1 MQTQQKII
9 PLSTNHT
16 PVERR
21 ALFDIASAQLPLTL
35 GILDWIPIPVAYVD
49 VLGVLQACNEP
60 FSSVLKQ
67 PRDTLL
73 KRNLYDCI
81 GYWPSSQIELVRSA
95 LQQAYT
101 GQESVFAIDNEYQ
114 VRCQP
119 QCDDGGVI
127 KGCLIIA
134 LSMAQPP
141 SENQENFIDP
151 RHSHQIKFTQTDSSA
166 DVLDQVRGFA
176 DNIPEPLAYVDA
188 DGRFGFV
195 NRAFAQLVSRTQLS
209 IVNQPLEEFQKHV
222 QISDIKHQFERAKSY
237 ESLIEER
244 LLHLPDQTQRLAS

>member
-1 MQTQQKII
+1 
-9 PLSTNHT
+9 S
-16 PVERR
+16 
-21 ALFDIASAQLPLTL
+21 
-35 GILDWIPIPVAYVD
+35 
-49 VLGVLQACNEP
+49 
-60 FSSVLKQ
+60 
-67 PRDTLL
+67 
-73 KRNLYDCI
+73 
-81 GYWPSSQIELVRSA
+81 
-95 LQQAYT
+95 
-101 GQESVFAIDNEYQ
+101 
-114 VRCQP
+114 
-119 QCDDGGVI
+119 
-127 KGCLIIA
+127 
-134 LSMAQPP
+134 P

-209 IVNQPLEEFQKHV
+209 IVNQPLEEFQKNV

-244 LLHLPDQTQRLAS
+244 LLHLPDQTQRWIEMRWLLDRAEGPDSRIRGAYLICSDITENREARAAYEKNLEETERTLN